1 TQSYP
6 HIHRAF
12 ITYFHTTP
20 HGTLQ
25 PTPPPPGTNLH
36 GTTNPIQGP
45 PSAPI
50 DPERADIAGLQHA
63 MRAGQITSAE
73 LVQTYLDRIRL
84 LNDEGP
90 RLNAIRM
97 VNPDAL
103 RDAERLDAERRQGRV
118 RGPLHGIPVLVKDN
132 IDVAGLPTTAGA
144 LALRDSVPAE
154 DSFLVRRLREAGA
167 VILGK
172 TNLTE
177 FANFTTTGMPNGY
190 SALGGQVVN
199 PYSSDTDPWGSSS
212 GSGVAAA
219 AALAAVTIGTETSGS
234 IISPAA
240 ANSLVGVKPTLG
252 LLSRTGIL
260 PVSTD
265 QDTPGPMTR
274 SVYDAAALL
283 TVLAGTDPE
292 DPATAVCAE
301 MAGTDYTAAL
311 SVDALRGKRIGV
323 VATDVSGP
331 MLTAFTNAQSVL
343 TAQGATL
350 VPVTVRPPTYGPILT
365 YGFKRDLNRY
375 LSRLPADAPMR
386 SLDDIVRF
394 NRDHSDAGAI
404 EFGDSILAEA
414 NAVDLDDPQVRAE
427 YEANRDGGVA
437 SARHAIDSLLTENQ
451 LDALVFIHNS
461 SWPVAPRA
469 KYPAVAVPIGY
480 DPGTGQPFGM
490 TLVGTALTE
499 APLLGMAYAYEQA
512 ARVWQ
517 PPTAVNP
524 ALLTAGESNAAAL
537 QQLRARLASARTT
550 RAAVAELLG
559 VAPELV
565 RPGALQQALSIVQQ
579 RISGAGVPPATVAA
593 ATGPLLRWIGARLDL
608 HHRTEAATVAA
619 MHAAHADP
627 AVQQRL
633 LDENTDLDNR
643 LTQLLG
649 LSSPG
654 PMGRVSG
661 DDSLAVLRHVV
672 AATGAAEVR
681 ALVDAVSGYLDRD
694 NGDLPVPTRDRLQAW
709 TIRVH
714 AAEALG
720 IAPQDVTREHLQRLA
735 QQRNSLHSA
744 LVAEWGLW
752 LGDHE
757 FEQRP
762 THAEVAELA
771 GVTEQFVRTV
781 MTRAEPTYSEPA
793 QRVLVAARWLGCL
806 DNFADIIDPVFVEQ
820 RFVPPSFVDGEFVPG
835 RFTAQPRLHA
845 IARTA
850 GMSEEMA
857 RRTLRGRT
865 GRDQAARLRE
875 LLAAAGYWYH
885 PAGPYAPPAEAA
897 RPESSAPAPAAA
909 ADLTHQVPEVFPE
922 QERLL
927 RWYRNLVEDSS
938 GAPRQSLADHIE
950 MFGLEWSQARRW
962 LTEAGFDA
970 DEHAARPSA
979 EFPAP
984 EATGIAAWPAAVR
997 GYLGLTPA
1005 DMDALVDATP
1015 GSWAAIES
1023 GDRALESAHAR
1034 ALLRRVPGARTAYF
1048 ALVDHVDGLLT
1059 KFYDPAYPEGYPH
1072 VGAYIRFLRD
1082 AKGRSRAWLAR
1093 ELGKSADTVKHW
1105 ENGQYGPPKEAVHR
1119 IVELLAPPFGVTYD
1133 QIAETYSYPR
1143 RPVVFPDPLMS
1154 VSLGEYVRHLRTR
1167 NNLTRAETAEI
1178 VGIPEATLQVV
1189 ENEKHAASE
1198 PTALRF
1204 YRHIVAEDG
1213 ETGPSVVDA
1222 AALSATTWNDL
1233 ASAWGYG
1240 TRLDP
1245 VTDAVPDPDAYDTV
1259 HQWIR
1264 ALRRYFQAQSGTTRS
1279 EFAAQAGRSV
1289 RSIRAMEKDRKP
1301 RLIVLR
1307 TLRDNLG
1314 FSPDVL
1320 QKALRRFYSR
1330 PEAASLDPATEQL
1343 FWDLVA
1349 TRPGSTEEHEL
1360 QNRIFERY
1368 AWVPQVMARRWTS
1381 SPADREDL
1389 EQSATEAVLKAIK
1402 SFVPVDDFVAVAW
1415 ASAFYATLRYTRTN
1429 TITGRR
1435 ETGDLWRTETADETS
1450 GDAAAAF
1457 DFRADLRRAVS
1468 GLPAGETIEQIVLKL
1483 VEGYTFE
1490 EIGAAHGLPPETV
1503 RDLLVEATD
1512 TLREALGDDT
1522 PPHRD
1527 SSQPPTPTPW
1537 RRTRAAAHD
1546 SRTPWNGRSD
1556 AAGSA
1561 APQGNSNIVPSHV
1574 SSCLTNTVRAAWA
1587 DGYDNATI
1595 PTNPHAHTWNDLT
1608 TALHTHL

>member
-1 TQSYP
+1 
-6 HIHRAF
+6 A
-12 ITYFHTTP
+12 YFHTTA
-20 HGTLQ
+20 HGTLL
-25 PTPPPPGTNLH
+25 PTPPPPGTNLD
-36 GTTNPIQGP
+36 GSTNPIQGP

-414 NAVDLDDPQVRAE
+414 NAVDLDDPEVRAE

-649 LSSPG
+649 LWWPPPQGGGGGRAKRGGVGGGGGGPG
-654 PMGRVSG
+654 PRLAGGVASRRGGDGGGGGPRPGRC
-661 DDSLAVLRHVV
+661 R
-672 AATGAAEVR
+672 
-681 ALVDAVSGYLDRD
+681 
-694 NGDLPVPTRDRLQAW
+694 
-709 TIRVH
+709 
-714 AAEALG
+714 
-720 IAPQDVTREHLQRLA
+720 QRL
-735 QQRNSLHSA
+735 S
-744 LVAEWGLW
+744 
-752 LGDHE
+752 
-757 FEQRP
+757 RP
-762 THAEVAELA
+762 
-771 GVTEQFVRTV
+771 
-781 MTRAEPTYSEPA
+781 
-793 QRVLVAARWLGCL
+793 
-806 DNFADIIDPVFVEQ
+806 
-820 RFVPPSFVDGEFVPG
+820 
-835 RFTAQPRLHA
+835 
-845 IARTA
+845 
-850 GMSEEMA
+850 
-857 RRTLRGRT
+857 
-865 GRDQAARLRE
+865 
-875 LLAAAGYWYH
+875 
-885 PAGPYAPPAEAA
+885 
-897 RPESSAPAPAAA
+897 
-909 ADLTHQVPEVFPE
+909 
-922 QERLL
+922 
-927 RWYRNLVEDSS
+927 
-938 GAPRQSLADHIE
+938 
-950 MFGLEWSQARRW
+950 
-962 LTEAGFDA
+962 
-970 DEHAARPSA
+970 
-979 EFPAP
+979 
-984 EATGIAAWPAAVR
+984 
-997 GYLGLTPA
+997 
-1005 DMDALVDATP
+1005 
-1015 GSWAAIES
+1015 
-1023 GDRALESAHAR
+1023 
-1034 ALLRRVPGARTAYF
+1034 
-1048 ALVDHVDGLLT
+1048 
-1059 KFYDPAYPEGYPH
+1059 
-1072 VGAYIRFLRD
+1072 
-1082 AKGRSRAWLAR
+1082 
-1093 ELGKSADTVKHW
+1093 
-1105 ENGQYGPPKEAVHR
+1105 GQ
-1119 IVELLAPPFGVTYD
+1119 
-1133 QIAETYSYPR
+1133 R
-1143 RPVVFPDPLMS
+1143 RPP
-1154 VSLGEYVRHLRTR
+1154 
-1167 NNLTRAETAEI
+1167 
-1178 VGIPEATLQVV
+1178 
-1189 ENEKHAASE
+1189 
-1198 PTALRF
+1198 
-1204 YRHIVAEDG
+1204 
-1213 ETGPSVVDA
+1213 
-1222 AALSATTWNDL
+1222 
-1233 ASAWGYG
+1233 
-1240 TRLDP
+1240 
-1245 VTDAVPDPDAYDTV
+1245 
-1259 HQWIR
+1259 
-1264 ALRRYFQAQSGTTRS
+1264 RS
-1279 EFAAQAGRSV
+1279 H
-1289 RSIRAMEKDRKP
+1289 P
-1301 RLIVLR
+1301 
-1307 TLRDNLG
+1307 
-1314 FSPDVL
+1314 
-1320 QKALRRFYSR
+1320 
-1330 PEAASLDPATEQL
+1330 
-1343 FWDLVA
+1343 
-1349 TRPGSTEEHEL
+1349 
-1360 QNRIFERY
+1360 
-1368 AWVPQVMARRWTS
+1368 
-1381 SPADREDL
+1381 
-1389 EQSATEAVLKAIK
+1389 
-1402 SFVPVDDFVAVAW
+1402 
-1415 ASAFYATLRYTRTN
+1415 
-1429 TITGRR
+1429 
-1435 ETGDLWRTETADETS
+1435 
-1450 GDAAAAF
+1450 
-1457 DFRADLRRAVS
+1457 
-1468 GLPAGETIEQIVLKL
+1468 
-1483 VEGYTFE
+1483 
-1490 EIGAAHGLPPETV
+1490 
-1503 RDLLVEATD
+1503 
-1512 TLREALGDDT
+1512 
-1522 PPHRD
+1522 
-1527 SSQPPTPTPW
+1527 
-1537 RRTRAAAHD
+1537 
-1546 SRTPWNGRSD
+1546 
-1556 AAGSA
+1556 
-1561 APQGNSNIVPSHV
+1561 
-1574 SSCLTNTVRAAWA
+1574 
-1587 DGYDNATI
+1587 
-1595 PTNPHAHTWNDLT
+1595 
-1608 TALHTHL
+1608 